1 VGLSALDLPWCREDM
16 KEDTMAMTLLGYR
29 AVMAELHSDDRRRQ
43 ARTAGKVRAARVTRR
58 RKGV

>member
-1 VGLSALDLPWCREDM
+1 MGLSALDLPWCREDM

-29 AVMAELHSDDRRRQ
+29 ALMAELHSDDLRRE
-43 ARTAGKVRAARVTRR
+43 ARTARKLRAARR